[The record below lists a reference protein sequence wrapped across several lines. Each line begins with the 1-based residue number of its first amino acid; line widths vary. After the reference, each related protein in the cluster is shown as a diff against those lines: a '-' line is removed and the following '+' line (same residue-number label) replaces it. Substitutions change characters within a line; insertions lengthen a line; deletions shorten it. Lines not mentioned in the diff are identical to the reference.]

1 MRILVIEDN
10 QDIAAN
16 LGDYLEDRGHT
27 VDFAADGVT
36 GLHLAVVHD
45 FDAIV
50 LDLNLPGMDGLE
62 VCRKLRNE
70 ARKQT
75 PVLMLTARDTLDNK
89 LAGFDSGA
97 DDYLI
102 KPFALQEVEVRLNAL
117 ARRGKGV
124 QTRVLDVADLEYNLD
139 TLEVRREG
147 KLLQLNP
154 TALKIL
160 QALMEAS
167 PAVVTRQ
174 ELETRVWGEELPDS
188 DSLRVHIH
196 GLRAVVDKP
205 FDPPLHPDATRHRLP
220 HRRARCRT
228 PEGSTPA
235 RKATRYRRRLRSRII
250 LSFVLLGFGLTALFA
265 FATNWTRVRVENDLV
280 EEVMNSNIEQAARQ
294 FEDNPRQSCVPRRP
308 DPRLRLPA
316 GQVRVGADQSPRMVC
331 VARRHPRPERHGR
344 GRQSLRLQAGRAQ
357 DAEGLV
363 LPRLRHD
370 PVAAQ
375 RTAVQSR
382 DLQLGD
388 RVHPAVAGDRLVGG
402 VARDEPGVGTR
413 QPPAHLRRRHATRR
427 RWPRIFPTTKSA
439 SSPRR
444 STTTHAA

>member
-16 LGDYLEDRGHT
+16 IGDYLEERGHT

-45 FDAIV
+45 FDAVV

-97 DDYLI
+97 DDYLV

-124 QTRVLDVADLEYNLD
+124 QTRVLTAGDLEYNLD
-139 TLEVRREG
+139 
-147 KLLQLNP
+147 NP

-160 QALMEAS
+160 QALMEAA

-196 GLRAVVDKP
+196 GLRQVVDKP
-205 FDPPLHPDATRHRLP
+205 FEVPMIQTRHGIGYRIALP
-220 HRRARCRT
+220 
-228 PEGSTPA
+228 
-235 RKATRYRRRLRSRII
+235 
-250 LSFVLLGFGLTALFA
+250 
-265 FATNWTRVRVENDLV
+265 D
-280 EEVMNSNIEQAARQ
+280 
-294 FEDNPRQSCVPRRP
+294 
-308 DPRLRLPA
+308 
-316 GQVRVGADQSPRMVC
+316 
-331 VARRHPRPERHGR
+331 
-344 GRQSLRLQAGRAQ
+344 
-357 DAEGLV
+357 
-363 LPRLRHD
+363 
-370 PVAAQ
+370 
-375 RTAVQSR
+375 
-382 DLQLGD
+382 
-388 RVHPAVAGDRLVGG
+388 GG
-402 VARDEPGVGTR
+402 N
-413 QPPAHLRRRHATRR
+413 
-427 RWPRIFPTTKSA
+427 
-439 SSPRR
+439 
-444 STTTHAA
+444 